1 MHRIE
6 KTKKLHD
13 RLGRYD
19 KKRNAAKRKKLREDL
34 MIGEKV
40 LVLAEITKKKT
51 APGKFYK
58 QSVQKISYFNKD
70 RKFTIRKKQSIYNI
84 KYYWLRDAQNNKK
97 LTKRFHKTELFATRD
112 NFVM

>member
-1 MHRIE
+1 MYRIE

-40 LVLAEITKKKT
+40 VVFAEITKKKT
-51 APGKFYK
+51 ALGKFYK
-58 QSVQKISYFNKD
+58 QSVQNRFIILNIIGLEMLKITKNLQKD
-70 RKFTIRKKQSIYNI
+70 F
-84 KYYWLRDAQNNKK
+84 
-97 LTKRFHKTELFATRD
+97 TELNYLLQTQFCYV
-112 NFVM
+112 NQYCIVII

>member
-40 LVLAEITKKKT
+40 LVLAEISKKENC
-51 APGKFYK
+51 PG
-58 QSVQKISYFNKD
+58 QV
-70 RKFTIRKKQSIYNI
+70 
-84 KYYWLRDAQNNKK
+84 L
-97 LTKRFHKTELFATRD
+97 
-112 NFVM
+112 